1 MGIPGSTKGYICF
14 EEHAA
19 ARKCVDEQ
27 AGSWSES
34 ERCVAESS
42 WSNWK
47 SWNRGAYGMDVS
59 KLIVGQ
65 RGKNLSQEMEKVGA
79 SSKLHFGTDGGYA
92 AFTGKVTKPQLVEI
106 KTHLAELL
114 AAAHAE
120 INSNVRQIEVDAG
133 LPKAFTPAEATD
145 FFKAFGTIESFE
157 LADPDPD
164 NPDSTPKACVVY
176 KASEEAFCAQAEL
189 RGAMFFGTAIIS
201 SLCPV
206 GHGKDDN
213 KKSRGSEMLATTS
226 PTSQSEMSESE
237 MSESEM
243 SESDIKASR
252 NKQRWSEMR
261 VSNGERN
268 EYYQGDGVGEHNAQ
282 ECDLDEYRCTAD
294 VQETAEVQGEDV
306 WVCICGFKNDEGAF
320 VCGEFS
326 ANEGCGQP
334 RDQ

>member
-213 KKSRGSEMLATTS
+213 NKCRGS
-226 PTSQSEMSESE
+226 
-237 MSESEM
+237 
-243 SESDIKASR
+243 IKASR

-282 ECDLDEYRCTAD
+282 EGDLDEYRCTAG
-294 VQETAEVQGEDV
+294 VQETAEVQGEGV